1 MGKDMYPNYS
11 MSLGGRF
18 DDKTMLGVTCM
29 RVPVKRA
36 IPVILK
42 IIELFK
48 KNKQPD
54 DTLSRW
60 IDRIVHDNESSE
72 IKSIKDM
79 KKILSPLVI
88 PPSKA
93 DDPDF
98 YSDYG
103 TDTSYHTITGKGECA
118 A

>member
-1 MGKDMYPNYS
+1 MCIRDS
-11 MSLGGRF
+11 
-18 DDKTMLGVTCM
+18 
-29 RVPVKRA
+29 
-36 IPVILK
+36 
-42 IIELFK
+42 FK
-48 KNKQPD
+48 KNKQPH

-60 IDRIVHDNESSE
+60 VDRIVHGNESSE
-72 IKSIKDM
+72 IKSVGDM

-88 PPSKA
+88 PPSKD

-103 TDTSYHTITGKGECA
+103 SDTNYHTITGKGECA

>member
-1 MGKDMYPNYS
+1 MYKSTRKAYNSCYI
-11 MSLGGRF
+11 
-18 DDKTMLGVTCM
+18 KE
-29 RVPVKRA
+29 
-36 IPVILK
+36 
-42 IIELFK
+42 IELFK

-60 IDRIVHDNESSE
+60 IDRIVHGNESSE
-72 IKSIKDM
+72 IKSVGSM

-88 PPSKA
+88 PPSK
-93 DDPDF
+93 DEDPDF

-118 A
+118 AWATKYHLQP

>member
-1 MGKDMYPNYS
+1 
-11 MSLGGRF
+11 
-18 DDKTMLGVTCM
+18 M
-29 RVPVKRA
+29 RIPVKRT

-48 KNKQPD
+48 KNKQSD
-54 DTLSRW
+54 DTLTAW
-60 IDRIVHDNESSE
+60 IDRIVHGNELSE
-72 IKSIKDM
+72 IKSVRDL

-88 PPSKA
+88 PPSKD

-103 TDTSYHTITGKGECA
+103 SDTSYHTITGKGECA

>member
-1 MGKDMYPNYS
+1 M
-11 MSLGGRF
+11 
-18 DDKTMLGVTCM
+18 CM
-29 RVPVKRA
+29 RVPVKRT

-48 KNKQPD
+48 KNKQSS
-54 DTLSRW
+54 DTLSAW
-60 IDRIVHDNESSE
+60 IDRIVRGNESSE
-72 IKSIKDM
+72 IKSVDDM
-79 KKILSPLVI
+79 KKILSSLVI
-88 PPSKA
+88 PPSKD

-103 TDTSYHTITGKGECA
+103 SDTGYHTITGKGECA